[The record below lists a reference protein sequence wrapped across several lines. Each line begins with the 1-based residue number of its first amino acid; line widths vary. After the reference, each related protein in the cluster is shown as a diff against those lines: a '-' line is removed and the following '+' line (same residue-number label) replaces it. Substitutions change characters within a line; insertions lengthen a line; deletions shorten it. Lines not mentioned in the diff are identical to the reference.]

1 MVNYM
6 EQNKKQIP
14 VERKINLT
22 IAEAAEYSNIGQ
34 NRIEK
39 LLKSPNCPFV
49 LYVGDKKLVKRRE
62 FEQFLSDAIELK

>member
-49 LYVGDKKLVKRRE
+49 LYV
-62 FEQFLSDAIELK
+62 DAIELK